1 MELVDSGLISAD
13 DLHLIHVTK
22 NPAEAMEHID
32 RFYRIFHSYR
42 FVRDAIVIRLNTHLP
57 AQWVE
62 HLERDFFR
70 PDPARGRMVQ
80 SGPLPDEADEPHLD
94 RLPRLIFPIK
104 RGNYGRLR
112 LLIDRI
118 NQTPSRT
125 YSPPPMSDALPAWLI
140 PLIFGLMGACIGS
153 FLNVVIYRT
162 PLGISVNDPARS
174 FCPECEEAIPWYL
187 NIPVLSW
194 LALRGKSACF
204 AERASASAIAS
215 RDELQLIIN
224 GQPHDWSM
232 LFHRATDKAVISG
245 APSPLTGKRSL
256 PAPSPCAR
264 TG

>member
-62 HLERDFFR
+62 HLERDFSDLIL
-70 PDPARGRMVQ
+70 PGGRMVQ

-104 RGNYGRLR
+104 RGNYGKLR

-125 YSPPPMSDALPAWLI
+125 YSPPSH
-140 PLIFGLMGACIGS
+140 
-153 FLNVVIYRT
+153 V
-162 PLGISVNDPARS
+162 
-174 FCPECEEAIPWYL
+174 
-187 NIPVLSW
+187 
-194 LALRGKSACF
+194 
-204 AERASASAIAS
+204 
-215 RDELQLIIN
+215 
-224 GQPHDWSM
+224 
-232 LFHRATDKAVISG
+232 
-245 APSPLTGKRSL
+245 
-256 PAPSPCAR
+256 
-264 TG
+264 